1 MMTNLKLSFS
11 PRAGQGR
18 HSALV
23 HQSLLALTCD
33 TVLACPQGTL
43 TRTLS
48 YARVSVKFIRFP
60 STFQGVR
67 IALRR
72 GVAVGIIAGQT
83 LHSGFVS
90 LQRPIVIFSKKPL
103 VFRYHWCVHFSD
115 SGQEVTI
122 YPV

>member
-1 MMTNLKLSFS
+1 MTNLKLSFS

-23 HQSLLALTCD
+23 HQSLLAVTCNS
-33 TVLACPQGTL
+33 VLACPQGTL

-72 GVAVGIIAGQT
+72 GVAVGINAGQT
-83 LHSGFVS
+83 SHSKILTKHLDQGLTLAVVS
-90 LQRPIVIFSKKPL
+90 RKVAVMQEYMSD
-103 VFRYHWCVHFSD
+103 VFGKHL
-115 SGQEVTI
+115 
-122 YPV
+122 